1 MINTPTFSEF
11 STQSSKLS
19 GKTVT
24 RLILNADGIYLS
36 SYAALH
42 LNLRLSLHGHYKVLR
57 QSISCLL
64 SSLTDFFSH
73 LAATSSLTMSNT
85 LFHKQSPNT
94 ATELVSRR
102 EFLDSVLGSGL
113 LVYLSPVWLSEVYD
127 LVNELDVFE
136 FGLRCG
142 EGGRVNTLK
151 NLLVDLDGLGK
162 THRGA
167 QLLCDYRE
175 GSGSMRDNP
184 LTAT

>member
-1 MINTPTFSEF
+1 MNT
-11 STQSSKLS
+11 
-19 GKTVT
+19 
-24 RLILNADGIYLS
+24 
-36 SYAALH
+36 
-42 LNLRLSLHGHYKVLR
+42 
-57 QSISCLL
+57 
-64 SSLTDFFSH
+64 
-73 LAATSSLTMSNT
+73 T
-85 LFHKQSPNT
+85 LFHKKSPNT

-175 GSGSMRDNP
+175 GRKAVWDKDNHFPETRDMKLKLIMP
-184 LTAT
+184 TS

>member
-1 MINTPTFSEF
+1 
-11 STQSSKLS
+11 
-19 GKTVT
+19 
-24 RLILNADGIYLS
+24 
-36 SYAALH
+36 
-42 LNLRLSLHGHYKVLR
+42 
-57 QSISCLL
+57 
-64 SSLTDFFSH
+64 
-73 LAATSSLTMSNT
+73 MSNT